1 MWISDFGFSTSE
13 KSLIV
18 AVVKSYNFDYFLDAA
33 RGDPLS
39 EPESFKNMCFLKVR
53 VWKEDNS

>member
-18 AVVKSYNFDYFLDAA
+18 AVVKSYRFDEFSGSA
-33 RGDPLS
+33 RGDPMSVVENVYSL
-39 EPESFKNMCFLKVR
+39 KN
-53 VWKEDNS
+53 